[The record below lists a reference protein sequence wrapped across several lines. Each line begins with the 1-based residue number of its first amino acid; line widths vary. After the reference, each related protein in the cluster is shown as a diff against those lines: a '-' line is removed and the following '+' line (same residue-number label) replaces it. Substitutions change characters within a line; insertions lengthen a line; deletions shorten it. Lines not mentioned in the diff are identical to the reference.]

1 MDSNKYGSE
10 TKADKALVKQTYSI
24 LFNSDPA
31 VAEPLNPLTFNN
43 RYNVVLNDGIGV
55 PKHAKGIRVA
65 MTQSSYWN
73 FDLNIKEGE
82 NKIYFEYDGNPQ
94 TSITITPGYYGLEDL
109 KSSISLELN
118 LAGEP
123 TDLFTLTAD
132 APSQKVII
140 NFNAINI
147 RLDFTQPDTLR
158 EIIGFDSRLSP
169 TIGFAQAGEVDLGD
183 NIAKFNSFNLIL
195 ISMPTLLKQGIPVNA
210 VGKAIL
216 GSIPITAKPNSLIT
230 YSPSYPIWS
239 DANHLAGSNI
249 TNIIFESTNENLQPL
264 YVVDSYSFILSIEY
278 YA

>member
-10 TKADKALVKQTYSI
+10 TKADKTLVKQTYSI

-65 MTQSSYWN
+65 MTQASYWN

-140 NFNAINI
+140 NFNAVNI

-169 TIGFAQAGEVDLGD
+169 SIGFAQAGEVDLGD

-216 GSIPITAKPNSLIT
+216 GSIPISSKPNSLIT

-264 YVVDSYSFILSIEY
+264 HVVDSYSFILSIEY
-278 YA
+278 YS

>member
-10 TKADKALVKQTYSI
+10 TKADKTLVKQTYSI

-65 MTQSSYWN
+65 MTQASYWN

-140 NFNAINI
+140 NFNAVNI

-169 TIGFAQAGEVDLGD
+169 SIGFAQAGEVDLGD

-216 GSIPITAKPNSLIT
+216 GSIPISSKPNSLIT

-264 YVVDSYSFILSIEY
+264 HVVDSYSFILSIEY